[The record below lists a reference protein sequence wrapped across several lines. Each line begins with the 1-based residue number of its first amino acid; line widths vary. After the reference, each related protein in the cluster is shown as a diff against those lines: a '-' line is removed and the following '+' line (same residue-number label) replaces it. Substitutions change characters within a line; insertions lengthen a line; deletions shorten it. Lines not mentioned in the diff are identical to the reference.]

1 MLRVRADLHQQQQT
15 FEEIS
20 HEKWRFGETPEFSHH
35 IEGRF
40 EAPAPWGTIDVHI
53 DSKKGEILQA
63 KVNCFLIFFIAR
75 RAKFSKPGSP

>member
-63 KVNCFLIFFIAR
+63 KVDYFFIFFIAR
-75 RAKFSKPGSP
+75 SAKFSKIM